1 MSKAEDYKCIKKV
14 LDGDRQ
20 AYSLI
25 VDRYSDRVYSLALKI
40 CSCAED
46 AEEIAQDAFL
56 KAYRSL
62 KSFRYKSSF
71 ATWLY
76 RITYNTAITS
86 IRKRRFDTLKIE
98 DFPADSVDFLKENE
112 NEEEAEREYQA
123 ALLNF
128 AIQKLCAI
136 DRTIISLF
144 YYQESSVEEI
154 AGVVKLSAS
163 NIKVRLHRARRK
175 LEEIIEYNK
184 EEIKYKHDEVRYFE
198 G

>member
-1 MSKAEDYKCIKKV
+1 MSRTEDDRCIEKV
-14 LDGDRQ
+14 LNGDRQ
-20 AYSLI
+20 AYSRI

-40 CSCAED
+40 CSCTED

-62 KSFRYKSSF
+62 KSFRHKSSF

-86 IRKRRFDTLKIE
+86 IRKKKSDTLKIE
-98 DFPADSVDFLKENE
+98 DFPADSVDFLKECE
-112 NEEEAEREYQA
+112 TEEEAEREYRT

-128 AIQKLCAI
+128 AIQKLDTN
-136 DRTIISLF
+136 DRAIISLF

-154 AGVVKLSAS
+154 AGILNFSCS
-163 NIKVRLHRARRK
+163 NVKVRLYRARRK
-175 LEEIIEYNK
+175 LEEIIK
-184 EEIKYKHDEVRYFE
+184 ENAEIIKFEPDEIRSFQ